1 MSHSA
6 QHPPAGWYPD
16 PAGSG
21 DERYWDGGSWSHVT
35 RPAGGLQT
43 DKQEDPDFVKRMY
56 ELRDKLARGE
66 VLVLAGWWRRV
77 FAAVLDYIIF
87 YIPAV
92 MIAMRNPAMVEF
104 ENWWL
109 DTLLAASN
117 GMVTGPP
124 VPEGV
129 LNFLTTFAV
138 IMAAVWFIYRVLM
151 VKFLGGTVGQLAL
164 RMRVTSDGD
173 INAGRVGW
181 VPALSRALVA
191 VLLWNVPMV
200 GWLLYA
206 LPPAFTAKK
215 QAIHDRLASTVV
227 VMKP

>member
-1 MSHSA
+1 MSQSD

-35 RPAGGLQT
+35 RPAGGLHA
-43 DKQEDPDFVKRMY
+43 PDAAPDETARRMY

-66 VLVLAGWWRRV
+66 LLVLAGWWRRF
-77 FAAVLDYIIF
+77 FAGVLDYVIF

-92 MIAMRNPAMVEF
+92 MIAMRNPAMLEF

-117 GMVTGPP
+117 GIVEGPP

-129 LNFLTTFAV
+129 VNFLTTFTV
-138 IMAAVWFIYRVLM
+138 LMATVWFVYRALM

-164 RMRVTSDGD
+164 RMRVTADGD
-173 INAGRVGW
+173 PKAGLVGW
-181 VPALSRALVA
+181 VPALGRALAA
-191 VLLWNVPMV
+191 VLLWNVPLV

-206 LPPAFTAKK
+206 LPPALSKKK
-215 QAIHDRLASTVV
+215 QTIHDRLASTVV